1 MPFNVFVFVFVFGI
15 CMRIVFMLFTVSD
28 SLLQLRVSLNR
39 HQLLLLPISGAL
51 QCSVIRQL
59 ESRSS
64 NSRLVAVIKAQSLGT
79 AGDRKT
85 QNTGYSYDFQRVESE
100 TTHF

>member
-1 MPFNVFVFVFVFGI
+1 MYLYLYFVFV
-15 CMRIVFMLFTVSD
+15 IVFNVIHGVRLTAAESHSIVTS
-28 SLLQLRVSLNR
+28 RI
-39 HQLLLLPISGAL
+39 LPVTLIADQRRNAL
-51 QCSVIRQL
+51 QCLVIRQL

-85 QNTGYSYDFQRVESE
+85 QNTGCSYDFHRVESE